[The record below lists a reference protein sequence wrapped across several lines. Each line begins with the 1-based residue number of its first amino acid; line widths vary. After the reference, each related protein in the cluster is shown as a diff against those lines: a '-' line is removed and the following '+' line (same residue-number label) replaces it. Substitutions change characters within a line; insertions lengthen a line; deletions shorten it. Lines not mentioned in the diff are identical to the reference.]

1 MKRQVEKKKSLKC
14 HIYIEVGIYIAFP
27 LLILWCHNVLFRATY
42 NVRAIFS
49 ASKTYS
55 NYIQSGM
62 NTN

>member
-1 MKRQVEKKKSLKC
+1 MSYF
-14 HIYIEVGIYIAFP
+14 IYIEVGIYIAFP

-42 NVRAIFS
+42 NARAIFS

-62 NTN
+62 NKN